1 LRIINAWP
9 LPARRWLVGGTAA
22 VLIAALGVQTSL
34 WWTRNSGGLRAFLR
48 TPPDLQPD
56 DYMSELQEALLWVR
70 NNTAPNAV
78 LVANA
83 FTPENM
89 KKDHWG
95 ALDRTLMGVHFYYSA
110 ISERRLWFEGPN
122 YILDTTRAR
131 SRANIASNFFYRRKP
146 LDAEVVS
153 AAPTYVLLDR
163 NLRDGAEVTLPPGNR
178 VFANRRIEIYRLSD
192 ESKSSRAFAEKVAGG
207 LQK

>member
-1 LRIINAWP
+1 VV
-9 LPARRWLVGGTAA
+9 VGGLAVSVAA
-22 VLIAALGVQTSL
+22 VGVQTSG
-34 WWTRNSGGLRAFLR
+34 WWTLNSTGLREFLK
-48 TPPDLQPD
+48 TPTDLQPD
-56 DYMSELQEALLWVR
+56 GYMRELREALLWVR
-70 NNTAPNAV
+70 ANTEPDAV

-131 SRANIASNFFYRRKP
+131 LRARIASNFFYHGTP
-146 LDAEVVS
+146 LLPSAVS
-153 AAPTYVLLDR
+153 AAPTYILVDR
-163 NLRDGAEVTLPPGNR
+163 SLKDGARVPLPLDSHLFSNSR
-178 VFANRRIEIYRLSD
+178 LDVYRLSGKRD
-192 ESKSSRAFAEKVAGG
+192 GTVSGLKVADGTAP
-207 LQK
+207 